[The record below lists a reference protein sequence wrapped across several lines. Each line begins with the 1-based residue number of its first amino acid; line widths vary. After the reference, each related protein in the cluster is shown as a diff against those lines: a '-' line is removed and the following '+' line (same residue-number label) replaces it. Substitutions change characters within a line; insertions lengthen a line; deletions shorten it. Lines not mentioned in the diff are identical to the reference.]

1 MTFLAPGRLWLL
13 VGVVALAGVY
23 VVMQRRRRHYAV
35 RFTNLDLLASVA
47 PRRPGWRRHVPAASM
62 ALALGILVVGLARPA
77 REVRVPI
84 EQATIMLV
92 VDASLSMDAT
102 DVEPTRMA
110 AATEAAQEFVRG
122 LPAGLRVG
130 LVAFDR
136 STRVLAAPTDDYA
149 AVERSLRQITTGPG
163 TAAGDAIF
171 TALDAIAVAEGTTPA
186 DGTASPTPT
195 PAPDA
200 KNTAAIVLLSDG
212 VTTVGRPIEEAAG
225 AAAERRVPVMTIAY
239 GTPTGVV
246 TVNGRVIP
254 VPADPESMALVAET
268 TGGTAFEAFSA
279 DELRKVYEDIGTRVG
294 FETKKLEVGM
304 TFVGAATAL
313 LIAALIGALLW
324 TGRIL

>member
-1 MTFLAPGRLWLL
+1 LAVL
-13 VGVVALAGVY
+13 GVVALAAVY
-23 VVMQRRRRHYAV
+23 VVLQRRRRHYAV

-47 PRRPGWRRHVPAASM
+47 PRRPGWRRHVPAAAMAM
-62 ALALGILVVGLARPA
+62 ALGVLVVGLARPA
-77 REVRVPI
+77 REVQVPI

-92 VDASLSMDAT
+92 VDVSLSMDAT

-110 AATEAAQEFVRG
+110 AATDAAQQFVRG
-122 LPAGLRVG
+122 LPDGLRVG

-136 STRVLAAPTDDYA
+136 SARVLAAPTSDYGS
-149 AVERSLRQITTGPG
+149 VERSLLQMTTGPG
-163 TAAGDAIF
+163 TAAGDAVF

-186 DGTASPTPT
+186 DGNGSPTPTPT

-212 VTTVGRPIEEAAG
+212 VTTVGRPIEEAA
-225 AAAERRVPVMTIAY
+225 AAASERRVPVMTIAY

-246 TVNGRVIP
+246 TVNGRTIP

-279 DELRKVYEDIGTRVG
+279 DELRKVYEDIGTKVG
-294 FETKKLEVGM
+294 FETKKQEVGM
-304 TFVGAATAL
+304 TFVGIATAL
-313 LIAALIGALLW
+313 LIGALVGALLW